1 MSEAVSAKKIS
12 ELVEEIVEKKL
23 ENYFRMNRPG
33 FEIISGHE
41 VMGHPGT
48 GEFCMTTDSL
58 QGIHFYNQG
67 QCKLGANKSIEI
79 YAGDDNKNGPK
90 DMAIVLEASNGSV
103 KITAKTDDL
112 ILQGNNIKIHAED
125 ELQLKS
131 NRLIEIISPTT
142 TSLSTNLD
150 LIGIKVASLIGGE
163 VDVFG
168 ETVVEVSEGIDTL
181 LNTDVVS
188 RLTNLSDEIKR
199 LLIFNI

>member
-1 MSEAVSAKKIS
+1 MSETVSAEKIS
-12 ELVEEIVEKKL
+12 KMVEEIVDKKL
-23 ENYFRMNRPG
+23 ENYFSMSRPG
-33 FEIISGHE
+33 FIIESGQEIL
-41 VMGHPGT
+41 GHPGT
-48 GEFCMTTDSL
+48 GEFCVTTDSL

-67 QCKLGANKSIEI
+67 NAKIGANKSIEI

-112 ILQGNNIKIHAED
+112 ILEGNNVKIHAKD
-125 ELQLKS
+125 TLQLKS
-131 NRLIEIISPTT
+131 DRLIDMISPTT

-188 RLTNLSDEIKR
+188 RLTNLSDEIKK
-199 LLIFNI
+199 LLIFNA